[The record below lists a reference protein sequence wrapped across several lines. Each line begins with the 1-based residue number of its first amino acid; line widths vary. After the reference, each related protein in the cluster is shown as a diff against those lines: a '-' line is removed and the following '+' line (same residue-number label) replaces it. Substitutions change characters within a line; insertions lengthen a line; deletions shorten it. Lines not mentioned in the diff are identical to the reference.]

1 MTTLAS
7 IPSAGI
13 ATASASPNRWAR
25 LRAWLPHGGSLP
37 ADVWRARHRALLRVL
52 VLHVPA
58 VMIFGLA
65 RGFPL
70 WHAAL
75 STAPVAALWL
85 AALTAE
91 RRAAQEFLCA
101 SGLITAS
108 SMLVHLAG
116 GNTEMHF
123 HFFVMVAL
131 LSLYQDWLPF
141 LTALVLVVLEHG
153 VVGSIWPHQVYD
165 HASAW
170 RDPWLWA
177 LIHGVFVLGAS
188 VASLAAWSINERDHH
203 RIQDELERLRIV
215 REQQLH
221 HQLQH
226 DPLTGLGN
234 RRLLTERLRAVLAD
248 VDRKAPVAL
257 LFVDLDGFKGVN
269 DRFGH
274 DVGDQVLV
282 RVSARIAGALRPED
296 VATRLGGDEFVVLC
310 IGLSDAAAAVSIAQ
324 RSERAV
330 AEPSST
336 ELGVVSVT
344 ASVGIACS
352 DQWPHDAERLLH
364 EADIAMYRAKQLGK
378 DRCQLFDADMR
389 DLVTQRDDREE
400 TLRHA
405 LENDGLRLVYQP
417 IFDAPGRLCSVEALL
432 RIVDQDG
439 NLHAPMPYVELAE
452 ETGLIGQ
459 IGRWVLEQGCAQLAS
474 WHALAPGL
482 VLTLNVSGHE
492 VSDEGLADRVLE
504 TLDRYNLPP
513 TALAL
518 ELTETALIDTA
529 SAPIAQLRRL
539 FESGVH
545 IGVDDFGTGYAS
557 LQYLRSLPIDFIK
570 VDRSF
575 VAGLPLAR
583 PDRGIIA
590 AITAMSRE
598 LGLRVIAEGVET
610 DAQLEDLRR
619 LGVEYVQGFLLDYP
633 MRADELAHRL
643 ASGPVLPRQRQE
655 VEELSQWRQ

>member
-1 MTTLAS
+1 MAGLAS
-7 IPSAGI
+7 LPSESLTTTG
-13 ATASASPNRWAR
+13 ASAPRWTR
-25 LRAWLPHGGSLP
+25 LRSWLPQGGSLP
-37 ADVWRARHRALLRVL
+37 AEVWRARHKALLRVL
-52 VLHVPA
+52 LAHVPGVFVFA
-58 VMIFGLA
+58 LA

-75 STAPVAALWL
+75 AAAPVGALWL

-101 SGLITAS
+101 TGLITAS
-108 SMLVHLAG
+108 SMLVHLAA
-116 GNTEMHF
+116 GNIEMHF

-170 RDPWLWA
+170 NDPWLWA

-203 RIQDELERLRIV
+203 RVQEELERLRII

-234 RRLLTERLRAVLAD
+234 RRLLTERLHAVLAD
-248 VDRKAPVAL
+248 VDSKAPVAL

-282 RVSARIAGALRPED
+282 TVSARIAGALRPD
-296 VATRLGGDEFVVLC
+296 DIATRLGGDEFVVLC
-310 IGLSDAAAAVSIAQ
+310 VGLTDATTAVAIAH
-324 RSERAV
+324 RIERAV
-330 AEPSST
+330 ADPIAT
-336 ELGVVSVT
+336 ELGTVRVT

-352 DQWPHDAERLLH
+352 HQWPHDAERLLH

-389 DLVTQRDDREE
+389 DLVTERDQREA
-400 TLRHA
+400 TLRRA
-405 LENDGLRLVYQP
+405 LETDGLRLLYQP
-417 IFDAPGRLCSVEALL
+417 IFDGTGRMTGVEALL
-432 RIVDQDG
+432 RIVDDDG
-439 NLHAPMPYVELAE
+439 TLQPPMEYIALAE

-459 IGRWVLEQGCAQLAS
+459 VGRWVLEHGCAQLAT
-474 WHALAPGL
+474 WHGLAPDL
-482 VLTLNVSGHE
+482 VLTLNVSGNE
-492 VSDEGLADRVLE
+492 VSDEGLADRVLA
-504 TLDRYNLPP
+504 TLERYELPAN
-513 TALAL
+513 ALAL

-529 SAPIAQLRRL
+529 IAPIAQLRRL
-539 FESGVH
+539 FKSGVH
-545 IGVDDFGTGYAS
+545 IGVDDFGTGCAS
-557 LQYLRSLPIDFIK
+557 LQYLRSLPINFIK
-570 VDRSF
+570 VDQSF
-575 VAGLPLAR
+575 VAGLPHVR
-583 PDRGIIA
+583 PDRAIIA
-590 AITAMSRE
+590 AITALSAE

-610 DAQLEDLRR
+610 EEQLEVLRR
-619 LGVEYVQGFLLDYP
+619 LDVQYLQGFLLDRP
-633 MRADELAHRL
+633 LEAHDITARL
-643 ASGPVLPRQRQE
+643 TAGPIVPRQRQAE
-655 VEELSQWRQ
+655 AELAR